1 MYIVMKKIKLIC
13 LFVSLS
19 VLNSCSLDILP
30 DSVVS
35 NESYWETESDVQ
47 SAVDGIYSKMRGQLD
62 AWKWM
67 YWFEA
72 RSGNIAPGFTSSGIG
87 SYINNQITSN
97 LNDTNWANLYNI
109 VSQTNAVITNIDRVT
124 FHNTT
129 LHDELLAEAY
139 AVRAWCYFNLVR
151 LWGDV
156 PLITNFVSSLD
167 DPQLYP
173 ERSPKSTVYETI
185 KSDIENAEQ
194 LYLSNE
200 IKDRCKISRAA
211 ILMLRADIYLW
222 MYKVEEANADYL
234 TKAEKS
240 VDEILALPKTALS
253 LQGSYKNVFD
263 KEGNTEIIFSIYYDK
278 DENSSQYGSLL
289 AQSSTLVPAALRN
302 NPIPVATSANR
313 MNFSKLFYDNCRNR
327 TSGDTRVGYISSDI
341 ESGGVNY
348 RYTLKYMGEMNG
360 VTRVFTTDT
369 RIYRLA
375 EAYLFKA
382 EILAEQGN
390 YPKAVEYLNDVV
402 ARAYNEKEHYPKTL
416 AGEEFKAALLD
427 ERMIEFAGECKSWFD
442 LIRFGEVF
450 NRVPTL
456 AGRENDNQG
465 NILLLPVN
473 DDTISRNPKI
483 KQTPGYEKK

>member
-1 MYIVMKKIKLIC
+1 M
-13 LFVSLS
+13 
-19 VLNSCSLDILP
+19 
-30 DSVVS
+30 
-35 NESYWETESDVQ
+35 
-47 SAVDGIYSKMRGQLD
+47 
-62 AWKWM
+62 
-67 YWFEA
+67 
-72 RSGNIAPGFTSSGIG
+72 
-87 SYINNQITSN
+87 
-97 LNDTNWANLYNI
+97 
-109 VSQTNAVITNIDRVT
+109 
-124 FHNTT
+124 
-129 LHDELLAEAY
+129 
-139 AVRAWCYFNLVR
+139 
-151 LWGDV
+151 
-156 PLITNFVSSLD
+156 
-167 DPQLYP
+167 YP

-313 MNFSKLFYDNCRNR
+313 MNFSKLFYDNYRNR

>member
-156 PLITNFVSSLD
+156 
-167 DPQLYP
+167 
-173 ERSPKSTVYETI
+173 
-185 KSDIENAEQ
+185 
-194 LYLSNE
+194 
-200 IKDRCKISRAA
+200 KISRAA

-313 MNFSKLFYDNCRNR
+313 MNFSKLFYDNYRNR

>member
-185 KSDIENAEQ
+185 KSDRE
-194 LYLSNE
+194 
-200 IKDRCKISRAA
+200 
-211 ILMLRADIYLW
+211 
-222 MYKVEEANADYL
+222 
-234 TKAEKS
+234 
-240 VDEILALPKTALS
+240 
-253 LQGSYKNVFD
+253 
-263 KEGNTEIIFSIYYDK
+263 
-278 DENSSQYGSLL
+278 
-289 AQSSTLVPAALRN
+289 
-302 NPIPVATSANR
+302 
-313 MNFSKLFYDNCRNR
+313 CR
-327 TSGDTRVGYISSDI
+327 T
-341 ESGGVNY
+341 
-348 RYTLKYMGEMNG
+348 
-360 VTRVFTTDT
+360 
-369 RIYRLA
+369 
-375 EAYLFKA
+375 
-382 EILAEQGN
+382 
-390 YPKAVEYLNDVV
+390 
-402 ARAYNEKEHYPKTL
+402 
-416 AGEEFKAALLD
+416 
-427 ERMIEFAGECKSWFD
+427 
-442 LIRFGEVF
+442 
-450 NRVPTL
+450 
-456 AGRENDNQG
+456 
-465 NILLLPVN
+465 
-473 DDTISRNPKI
+473 TISFERNKRPL
-483 KQTPGYEKK
+483 

>member
-263 KEGNTEIIFSIYYDK
+263 KEGNTEIIFQSIMIRMK
-278 DENSSQYGSLL
+278 ISSQYGSLL
-289 AQSSTLVPAALRN
+289 AQSSTLVPAALKEQ
-302 NPIPVATSANR
+302 PDSGC
-313 MNFSKLFYDNCRNR
+313 NFCQSYEFFEVFYDNYRNR
-327 TSGDTRVGYISSDI
+327 IIWRIPVLDI
-341 ESGGVNY
+341 
-348 RYTLKYMGEMNG
+348 
-360 VTRVFTTDT
+360 
-369 RIYRLA
+369 
-375 EAYLFKA
+375 
-382 EILAEQGN
+382 
-390 YPKAVEYLNDVV
+390 
-402 ARAYNEKEHYPKTL
+402 
-416 AGEEFKAALLD
+416 
-427 ERMIEFAGECKSWFD
+427 
-442 LIRFGEVF
+442 
-450 NRVPTL
+450 
-456 AGRENDNQG
+456 
-465 NILLLPVN
+465 
-473 DDTISRNPKI
+473 
-483 KQTPGYEKK
+483 